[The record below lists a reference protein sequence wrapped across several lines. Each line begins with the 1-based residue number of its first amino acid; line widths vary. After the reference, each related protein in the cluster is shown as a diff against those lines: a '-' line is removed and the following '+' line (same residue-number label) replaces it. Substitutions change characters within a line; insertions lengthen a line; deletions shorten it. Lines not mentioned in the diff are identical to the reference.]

1 MTGSVSY
8 RILFFIFVNGS
19 FNMAQGSTWREL
31 SVIEPCFVGRNIIF
45 RLSYVLGMTEPKS
58 LRMYALFPNGKM
70 FNEIKID
77 RATVVG
83 AELHMQVN
91 SVNKTWDNA
100 VVYVKDGFNVSSTF
114 QLRLKEFD
122 NKCGHLFI
130 QSYPNHIGDSAQI
143 DFYPSH
149 IVLNN
154 PKSRVWLRD
163 RVSIELEKGKYEEVF
178 EKERQIFSFV
188 AFNFTKKHTY
198 SLTCKHREEG
208 NTQFN
213 TTDGYVEK
221 SDNVES
227 TNAVSLFIGK
237 PALGPMCMTEHV
249 SSCVCVAVGDTIDCK
264 TYSSNSSLHIGDE
277 HEFVPRRLSSLYD
290 ETYVLMKKINDSSY
304 HKRTVLCFATFGH
317 ESYVFNTSAAICII
331 EPPRKLYLY
340 APVVTEDEPAN
351 ISCVAYD
358 ARPAPKLEIYIGD
371 DNILDVNT
379 SHVYDATL
387 DLYDTVLEV
396 VRSANKSWN
405 NKVIH
410 CKALVYEPIKGTYV
424 QSDSRQAIFEYKY
437 PPHSLKMTSQQR
449 PIMYYSLHS
458 FHVCCEMDETNAE
471 CKIEWST
478 KIQNATL
485 ERIRFGRLQGGQ
497 DCINAILPREANGQ
511 SIRCAVICSDVRV
524 DLHQHFIVDLPRNPV
539 VNVHKTN
546 FYNSNSQSEMII
558 LICEVVSNPVANISW
573 ISENGNKEYA
583 VCTLT
588 SECVIQIN
596 ASVVERQN
604 TFECVAVNIYGES
617 RNSITVAAS
626 DTFTTVTALTLPWM
640 YIAAG
645 LGAVV
650 ILGCL
655 VIAIVVGMKRVSK
668 PKRKHPL
675 NKVGDQDAMV
685 LNDIP
690 DHSYRP
696 AEYDEIDD
704 PLSTL
709 QAEVFVETRSHP
721 VLKTYEDLRR
731 SSSDKTEQY
740 TSVK

>member
-1 MTGSVSY
+1 MARSIWHRDQLGE
-8 RILFFIFVNGS
+8 S
-19 FNMAQGSTWREL
+19 F
-31 SVIEPCFVGRNIIF
+31 
-45 RLSYVLGMTEPKS
+45 
-58 LRMYALFPNGKM
+58 
-70 FNEIKID
+70 

-154 PKSRVWLRD
+154 PKS
-163 RVSIELEKGKYEEVF
+163 
-178 EKERQIFSFV
+178 
-188 AFNFTKKHTY
+188 H
-198 SLTCKHREEG
+198 
-208 NTQFN
+208 
-213 TTDGYVEK
+213 GYVEK

-387 DLYDTVLEV
+387 DLYDT
-396 VRSANKSWN
+396 
-405 NKVIH
+405 
-410 CKALVYEPIKGTYV
+410 
-424 QSDSRQAIFEYKY
+424 SDSRQAIFEYKY

-696 AEYDEIDD
+696 EAEYDEIDD